1 MPIANTYADPRY
13 AEAYA
18 RLEFPGT
25 YHLAFRD
32 LPAVLSRHARGQV
45 ALDFG
50 CGAGRSTRFLRRCG
64 FAATG
69 VDVAEEMLQ
78 RARGQEPAGE
88 YRLVPDGDLGCL
100 RDASFDVVLSAFAFD
115 NVPTHQRKVRILREL
130 RRVLR
135 DDGVLVNLVSSPE
148 IYTHE
153 WVSFST
159 RDYPENRHAASGDTV
174 RIVNLAVAD
183 RRPVEDVLWTDE
195 AYHEVY
201 GAADLAVVET
211 LRPLGRSG
219 EPFPWVSE
227 TTVPPWVVYVLT
239 KAA

>member
-1 MPIANTYADPRY
+1 MPIANTYADPQY

-25 YHLAFRD
+25 YSLAFRD
-32 LPAVLSRHARGQV
+32 LAEALARHARGPA

-50 CGAGRSTRFLRRCG
+50 CGAGRSTRFLRRGG
-64 FAATG
+64 FEATG
-69 VDVAEEMLQ
+69 VDIAEEMLR
-78 RARGQEPAGE
+78 RAREQDPTGE

-100 RDASFDVVLSAFAFD
+100 ADISFDIVLSAFTFD
-115 NVPTHQRKVRILREL
+115 NVPTRDHKLRILREL

-135 DDGVLVNLVSSPE
+135 DDGTLLNLVSAPE

-159 RDYPENRHAASGDTV
+159 RGFPENRHAASGDTV

-183 RRPVEDVLWTDE
+183 RRPVEDVLWTDD

-201 GAADLAVVET
+201 RAASLVVVET
-211 LRPLGRSG
+211 LRPLARPGD
-219 EPFPWVSE
+219 PFPWVSE
-227 TTVPPWVVYVLT
+227 TTIPPWVVYVLA

>member
-1 MPIANTYADPRY
+1 VPIANTYADPRY

-32 LPAVLSRHARGQV
+32 LPVLLARHARGPA

-69 VDVAEEMLQ
+69 VDVAEEMLH
-78 RARGQEPAGE
+78 RARGQDPAGQ

-100 RDASFDVVLSAFAFD
+100 PDASFDVVLSAFAFD
-115 NVPTHQRKVRILREL
+115 NVPTRQRKVRILREL

-227 TTVPPWVVYVLT
+227 TTVSPWVVYVLT
-239 KAA
+239 RAA